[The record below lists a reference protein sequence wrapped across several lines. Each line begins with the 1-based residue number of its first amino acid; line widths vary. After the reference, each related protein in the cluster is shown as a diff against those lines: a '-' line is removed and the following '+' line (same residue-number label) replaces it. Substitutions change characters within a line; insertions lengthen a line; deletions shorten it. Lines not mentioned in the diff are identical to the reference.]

1 MKKQPVPKSREGK
14 RSMTV
19 WLDPRVVKAAKM
31 AALKDDLTFEAV
43 VAEALRAECKRRGV
57 DVR

>member
-43 VAEALRAECKRRGV
+43 VAEALQRIT
-57 DVR
+57 